1 MLIVIRSLL
10 ISEGRHILGKL
21 LSESRGA
28 VELAGMRLPTYTT
41 AIDTLPDHHLGESF
55 IDLCDLCLNFSHC
68 LDGQNVSHIAEPQL
82 RHVYQRLCVDAQAEF
97 DRHHAVVLLCP
108 RFKLI
113 LNDSNE
119 ALGDVLLSFE
129 DVAEQVG
136 QLVIDRLDRY
146 IKRNVIATVIPAAQ
160 LEWYDTDMVPDEM
173 SSDKEGHIYKLNPEQ
188 LRPGRRVF
196 RLVDGEKRLMRLAV
210 KSHLASSTH

>member
-1 MLIVIRSLL
+1 MLIVIRYLL
-10 ISEGRHILGKL
+10 ISEGRHIFSKL
-21 LSESRGA
+21 LSESQGT
-28 VELAGMRLPTYTT
+28 VELAGMRLPTYST
-41 AIDTLPDHHLGESF
+41 AIDTLPDHHLGKRF
-55 IDLCDLCLNFSHC
+55 IDLCDLCLYFSHSF
-68 LDGQNVSHIAEPQL
+68 DGQNVSHVAESQL
-82 RHVYQRLCVDAQAEF
+82 RHIYQRLGVDAQTEL
-97 DRHHAVVLLCP
+97 DRYHAVVLLGP

-113 LNDSNE
+113 LNYSDE
-119 ALGDVLLSFE
+119 ALGDVLLPFE
-129 DVAEQVG
+129 DVVEQVG

-160 LEWYDTDMVPDEM
+160 LEWFDTDMVPDEM